1 MLFWDKSLYF
11 GLCFEQGLRFVV
23 AQAYVTACLGLFLSG
38 GSVCGLLGLI
48 AARPEGE
55 GSVCLDFM
63 QIMEPDLRFY

>member
-1 MLFWDKSLYF
+1 M
-11 GLCFEQGLRFVV
+11 
-23 AQAYVTACLGLFLSG
+23 ACWGLFLSG

>member
-1 MLFWDKSLYF
+1 MLRHVWAF
-11 GLCFEQGLRFVV
+11 
-23 AQAYVTACLGLFLSG
+23 FLSG

-63 QIMEPDLRFY
+63 QIMEPDLRFLLMCNLLVVWNYENEI